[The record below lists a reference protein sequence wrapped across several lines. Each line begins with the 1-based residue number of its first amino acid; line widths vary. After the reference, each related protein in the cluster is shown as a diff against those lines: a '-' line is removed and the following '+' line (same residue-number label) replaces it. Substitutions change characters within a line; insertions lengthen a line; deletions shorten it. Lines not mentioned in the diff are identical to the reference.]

1 MIARPA
7 SISRATYTFLCEREN
22 LGDPHVTLGGGELWF
37 PPDRRGE
44 PAQRALSE
52 LREQGLTCGNRVSDD
67 FLDALVVSQRA
78 AVEYYTVATIQGER
92 ATARTAAIGRDAL
105 LIVQA
110 GAGPIEFEPIPHEQ
124 ARVRLAAALPAT
136 PAARVHSASCAPEE
150 LAAAVKGTK
159 LPAGGSAAD
168 AKRITRLLAQEHTAR
183 GTLHAAIRDGVDTR
197 RAHTKPHPQWIDTA
211 AQGRVLLGHDE
222 RGWINLA
229 GGDLSTLAD
238 HLGTLE
244 QRLRR

>member
-44 PAQRALSE
+44 QAQRALDE
-52 LREQGLTCGNRVSDD
+52 LREQGLTSGNRVSDD
-67 FLDALVVSQRA
+67 FLDALVISQRA
-78 AVEYYTVATIQGER
+78 AVEYYTIATVEGER
-92 ATARTAAIGRDAL
+92 ATARAAVIGRDAL
-105 LIVQA
+105 LIVQV
-110 GAGPIEFEPIPHEQ
+110 GAGTIEFEPIPHEQ
-124 ARVRLAAALPAT
+124 ARVRLAAGLPAT

-150 LAAAVKGTK
+150 LEAAVKDRK
-159 LPAGGSAAD
+159 LPPGGSAAD
-168 AKRITRLLAQEHTAR
+168 AKRIARQLAHEHTAR
-183 GTLHAAIRDGVDTR
+183 GTLHAAIRDGVDSR
-197 RAHTKPHPQWIDTA
+197 RATAKPHPQWVDA

-222 RGWINLA
+222 RGWINLT
-229 GGDLSTLAD
+229 GGDLTTLAD

-244 QRLRR
+244 QRLHR

>member
-1 MIARPA
+1 MIAGPA

-44 PAQRALSE
+44 QARRVLDE
-52 LREQGLTCGNRVSDD
+52 LREQGLVSQNRVSDD

-78 AVEYYTVATIQGER
+78 AVEYYTLATVEGER
-92 ATARTAAIGRDAL
+92 ATARTAVIGRDAL
-105 LIVQA
+105 LIVQV
-110 GAGPIEFEPIPHEQ
+110 GGGPIEFEPIPHDQ
-124 ARVRLAAALPAT
+124 TRVRLAAALPAT

-150 LAAAVKGTK
+150 LQAAVKGKK
-159 LPAGGSAAD
+159 LPTGGSAAD
-168 AKRITRLLAQEHTAR
+168 AKRITRLLAQDHTAR
-183 GTLHAAIRDGVDTR
+183 GTLHAAIRDGVDSR
-197 RAHTKPHPQWIDTA
+197 HASAKPHPQWIDT

-222 RGWINLA
+222 RGWINLT
-229 GGDLSTLAD
+229 GGDLTTLAD